1 MTGTIL
7 LGLFLITML
16 IVGMVI
22 YDLTEMED

>member
-1 MTGTIL
+1 MMGTIL
-7 LGLFLITML
+7 LGIFLITML

>member
-7 LGLFLITML
+7 LGLFLITMF